1 MRAALLDCRVI
12 SGPCAA
18 RIDFLLPP
26 DLFQEGNTQNPH
38 GPDLDN
44 LAEPVLDALASTILQ
59 PTGGDGAIVKL
70 VVTKRPSRGRERP
83 GVNITLKALRA
94 RRRRPA
100 MK

>member
-1 MRAALLDCRVI
+1 M
-12 SGPCAA
+12 
-18 RIDFLLPP
+18 DFLLPP
-26 DLFQEGNTQNPH
+26 DLFQEGNIQNPH